1 MNKKTDKTNDES
13 ETETEETK
21 RWLDDP
27 GNVGKLIR
35 WFYWSCGLI
44 ILIDLIFSFGWHKH
58 AAFVDGGSLEVLEV
72 WPGFYGFY
80 GFVACSVLV
89 FIAKALRSFQGKPF
103 LMRDEDYW
111 DKS

>member
-1 MNKKTDKTNDES
+1 MNKKTDTRDNEP
-13 ETETEETK
+13 ETEETK
-21 RWLDDP
+21 RWLDDSA
-27 GNVGKLIR
+27 NVSKLIR
-35 WFYWSCGLI
+35 WFYWSCALM
-44 ILIDLIFSFGWHKH
+44 ILIDLIFSLGWHKH
-58 AAFVDGGSLEVLEV
+58 AVFADGSSLEVLEV

-80 GFVACSVLV
+80 GFVACSILV